1 MKTNIVCSDTYIAA
15 FAKLDK
21 TTQKKSLDTIRSM
34 QRGLKND
41 SLKVEKLNTKLDFK
55 SARVTQDFRVIF
67 TQSGNTI
74 LLVYIARHDAAYL
87 WASRRLQG
95 FDAADAKPAYEYFE
109 KSKKVSDTI
118 VEDVSSVS
126 DSIHSI
132 KASTEKRAEK
142 KSGSRTNLSPD
153 SSVMPVNNQISDK
166 HTPSGKQNSKNWLMI
181 AVAFIS
187 FLLGILT
194 GLSAAIGYLTT
205 APAPFFLSCCH
216 QKPLLSYW

>member
-1 MKTNIVCSDTYIAA
+1 MMTNIVCSDTYVAA
-15 FAKLDK
+15 FAELDK
-21 TTQKKSLDTIRSM
+21 NTQKKSLDTIRSM
-34 QRGLKND
+34 QRSLKSD
-41 SLKVEKLNTKLDFK
+41 SLKIEKLNTKLDFK

-109 KSKKVSDTI
+109 KSKKVSDTMA
-118 VEDVSSVS
+118 EDVSSVS
-126 DSIHSI
+126 DSIHSL

-194 GLSAAIGYLTT
+194 GLSAAIGYLT
-205 APAPFFLSCCH
+205 LIG
-216 QKPLLSYW
+216 

>member
-1 MKTNIVCSDTYIAA
+1 MMTNIVCSDTYVAA
-15 FAKLDK
+15 FAELDK
-21 TTQKKSLDTIRSM
+21 NTQKKSLDTIRSM
-34 QRGLKND
+34 QRSLKSD
-41 SLKVEKLNTKLDFK
+41 SLKIEKLNTKLDFK

-142 KSGSRTNLSPD
+142 KSGNRTSLSPD
-153 SSVMPVNNQISDK
+153 SSVMPVNNQISNRHAQSDK
-166 HTPSGKQNSKNWLMI
+166 HNSKKWLMV

-194 GLSAAIGYLTT
+194 GLSAAIGYLT
-205 APAPFFLSCCH
+205 LIG
-216 QKPLLSYW
+216 